1 MLVVSLGL
9 GEFVDLEF
17 KIVEDRVRDL
27 KDILM
32 SYFDGYLVEK
42 LCGVLWSWF

>member
-1 MLVVSLGL
+1 MLVVSLGLGELSFGL

-32 SYFDGYLVEK
+32 SYLMAI
-42 LCGVLWSWF
+42 W